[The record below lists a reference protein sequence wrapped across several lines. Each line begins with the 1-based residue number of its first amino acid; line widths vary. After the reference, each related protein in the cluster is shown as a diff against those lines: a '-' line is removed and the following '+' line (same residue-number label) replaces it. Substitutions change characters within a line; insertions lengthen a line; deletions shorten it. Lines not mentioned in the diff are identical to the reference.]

1 MIKREDYHLLM
12 TVLLETAASARG
24 LDDFDMRLHQL
35 IITSYEIHVPGRGR
49 VNVIDMTPFVMDA
62 MGQHW
67 HHLNSIGIE
76 RIEIVQFYLKDE
88 LMLEAGRMLGKGRE
102 DVAIQAMNDLPEVAL
117 RGFAKGMVIGMR
129 QHDVH
134 ILKRLTGQEDES
146 VSEMKD
152 SLDLASLIREFMEE
166 EVDETVA
173 KFSAQLDSVFGV
185 AAAVSPDWSAPR
197 GEVKHD
203 DLPPP
208 G

>member
-24 LDDFDMRLHQL
+24 LDDFDSRLHQL
-35 IITSYEIHVPGRGR
+35 IIVSYEIHTERGR

-62 MGQHW
+62 MGQHR
-67 HHLNSIGIE
+67 HRLTDIGIE

-102 DVAIQAMNDLPEVAL
+102 DVAIQAMNDLPEAAL

-134 ILKRLTGQEDES
+134 ILKRMTGQEDES
-146 VSEMKD
+146 ISEMKD